1 MQPAMTDGIEIQG
14 TPTHLII
21 RLERKSLRRKRIVL
35 KEHGKPIATLI
46 PVSLDEDANEETA
59 NRTSEQPAEASK
71 FPEFEQEIRAFEAMK
86 PELLKLYLGQA
97 VAIFQG
103 KVVATEKN
111 KKDALR
117 NAEKKLGPI
126 RCYVE
131 WVEPS
136 TPREVL
142 SPSVFVMR

>member
-1 MQPAMTDGIEIQG
+1 MQPAMTDGLEIQG

-46 PVSLDEDANEETA
+46 PVSLDEDVSEEAANGTA
-59 NRTSEQPAEASK
+59 EQSAEAPK

-86 PELLKLYLGQA
+86 PELLKQYLGQA

-103 KVVATEKN
+103 KVVATGKN
-111 KKDALR
+111 KKNALR
-117 NAEKKLGPI
+117 NAEKKMGPI

-131 WVEPS
+131 WVESS
-136 TPREVL
+136 TPREVS
-142 SPSVFVMR
+142 SPSIFVTR